1 MCSWAISLQIFW
13 PIPPTIPLH
22 FFQKLH
28 GLGFHLSV
36 WSTTPSSARSSRV
49 SSCSWRHYSKVSD
62 LSSIPF
68 SWGQPGQVTD
78 GQLDILDRQTDSE
91 QQSETQTARDVIL
104 GAWFTSIGRPIGWWK
119 LPGQWILTQLLAYY
133 WPDNMGKCTDA
144 HTCKHTRIYYITN
157 IMILELQKRTNWN

>member
-1 MCSWAISLQIFW
+1 MSHLPSTFLG
-13 PIPPTIPLH
+13 PIPPTIQPQYFL
-22 FFQKLH
+22 KRH
-28 GLGFHLSV
+28 GLVFHLNL
-36 WSTTPSSARSSRV
+36 WGTTPSSARSSRV

-62 LSSIPF
+62 LPSIPF

-104 GAWFTSIGRPIGWWK
+104 GAWFTSIRRPIGWWK
-119 LPGQWILTQLLAYY
+119 LPAQWILTQLLAYY
-133 WPDNMGKCTDA
+133 WPDNMGKCIDT

-157 IMILELQKRTNWN
+157 IMILEHQKRTNWN